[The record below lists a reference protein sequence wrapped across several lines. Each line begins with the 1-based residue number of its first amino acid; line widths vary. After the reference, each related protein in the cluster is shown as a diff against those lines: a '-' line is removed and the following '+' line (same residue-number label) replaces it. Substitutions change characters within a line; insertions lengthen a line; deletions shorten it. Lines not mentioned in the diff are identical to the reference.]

1 MNHDPS
7 DAAARSG
14 RRPAEIGQLTGLRG
28 IAALWV
34 FAFHVSDWLGRLEPG
49 TRGIAQWLG
58 SAGFLGVDLFFVLS
72 GFVIA
77 LNYASSDLHSIPL
90 YSRYLWKR
98 LARLYPVHLFTLAL
112 VGALQAVYAMLELGL
127 FPRAWFTQSGLV
139 ATLLLTNGW
148 AMPIPKAWNIVS
160 WSVSC
165 EWVAYLLFP
174 LAALLANTMRSQ
186 RSILLLIAALF
197 LLLGYVVRSGHYSGT
212 MAYGMP
218 RVGAGFLAG
227 VLLYRLWQLRELE
240 RNARNGRLALVALT
254 ALLAGGSVLA
264 SLGSAR
270 LALAL
275 LPVLAC
281 PVVYGLA
288 SCAGPLCR
296 LLATPASLW
305 AGRVSYSFY
314 MVHLTVLNAVASPLR
329 SLGAFEDGIGA
340 VAAAVAAL
348 LLAGLLAHWTYT
360 RIESP
365 CRRALTR
372 VSVRDLR
379 AIADGRP

>member
-1 MNHDPS
+1 LKQDHS

-14 RRPAEIGQLTGLRG
+14 RRSTEIDQLTGLRG
-28 IAALWV
+28 VAALWV
-34 FAFHVSDWLGRLEPG
+34 FAFHVSDWLGRLQPG
-49 TRGIAQWLG
+49 ARGISRWLG

-77 LNYASSDLHSIPL
+77 LNYAASDLHSSAP
-90 YSRYLWKR
+90 YCRYLWKR
-98 LARLYPVHLFTLAL
+98 LARLYPVHLFALAL
-112 VGALQAVYAMLELGL
+112 VGALQAVYAILELGL

-165 EWVAYLLFP
+165 EWAAYLLFP
-174 LAALLANTMRSQ
+174 LAALLANAMRSQ
-186 RSILLLIAALF
+186 RSILLLIVSLF
-197 LLLGYVVRSGHYSGT
+197 VLLGHVVWTGHSSGT

-218 RVGAGFLAG
+218 RVAAGFVAG
-227 VLLYRLWQLRELE
+227 VLLHRLWQLRGLE
-240 RNARNGRLALVALT
+240 QDARNGRLALMALAT
-254 ALLAGGSVLA
+254 LLAGGSVLA
-264 SLGSAR
+264 SLGSSR

-275 LPVLAC
+275 LPILAC

-288 SCAGPLCR
+288 SSAGPLCR
-296 LLATPASLW
+296 VLATPASLW

-314 MVHLTVLNAVASPLR
+314 MVHLTVLNAVGSPLR
-329 SLGAFEDGIGA
+329 ILGAFEDGTSA

-372 VSVRDLR
+372 FSLRDLR
-379 AIADGRP
+379 AIAAGRP